1 MPSMSVRADVLAKSA
16 EISAVGVA
24 ANLSAPFGWADPG
37 PFFLLWISFV
47 QVEREGGTA
56 VSAFRGQIARK
67 LAGPSGGQ
75 VAKVHPGRVII
86 VGAGP
91 TGLLLAAELA
101 LAGIGVLVLE
111 RRAAQ
116 REDSRAICLHAR
128 TVEALDLRGQ
138 GQLFA
143 RTGLPVPAFPL
154 GPRGAVIKFGM
165 LDSDFP
171 VLLDMP
177 QGHVERL
184 LLDWGARLG
193 VQVRWSSAV
202 TGLAADDE
210 GVTVSLADGG
220 SERAS
225 YVVGCDGVRSFVRD
239 AAAIPFPGMHNP
251 GSVILADLRLAGL
264 PMDRA
269 YGDLS
274 PAGMLL
280 VFPFR
285 DGTCRVVLYDY
296 SLADVPVTEPVT
308 LEEVTASLRRVAG
321 RDFGPHGLYWA
332 GRYRSESRQAPA
344 YRAGRI
350 LLAGD
355 AAHAHSPAGAQGM
368 NTGLQDS
375 VNLGW
380 KLAADLNGWAPSW
393 LLDSYHS
400 ERYPVG
406 AAVLALSGR
415 QFALNTAKTPARRL
429 LRWAVH
435 RLVVPLPPVQ
445 ARLARDYSGLSISY
459 PPAPWAPTP
468 VPGGGVAPPSGQ
480 DPLAGTRLPPGL
492 LTLAGGAGGGTVTA
506 AGPGAGQDGGTS
518 GSPDGGTVRLYELFT
533 AGQFVLL
540 DRESGERPGDIPSHV
555 RLVRYTGRLPGRLP
569 AAVLARPDGYIAW
582 ASDEPDPAARA
593 RAAADAVRRWCT
605 PG

>member
-1 MPSMSVRADVLAKSA
+1 MATVR
-16 EISAVGVA
+16 
-24 ANLSAPFGWADPG
+24 
-37 PFFLLWISFV
+37 
-47 QVEREGGTA
+47 
-56 VSAFRGQIARK
+56 
-67 LAGPSGGQ
+67 
-75 VAKVHPGRVII
+75 PGRVVI

-101 LAGIGVLVLE
+101 LAGVRVLVLE
-111 RRAAQ
+111 RRAAP

-138 GQLFA
+138 GQVFA
-143 RTGLPVPAFPL
+143 QAGLPVPAFPL
-154 GPRGAVIKFGM
+154 GPRGAEIRFGR

-177 QGHVERL
+177 QGQVERL
-184 LLDWGARLG
+184 LLAWGTSLG
-193 VQVRWSSAV
+193 VEVRWSAGV
-202 TGLAADDE
+202 TGLAPDDQ
-210 GVTVSLADGG
+210 GVIVSLADGG
-220 SERAS
+220 TERAS

-239 AAAIPFPGMHNP
+239 AAAIPFPGVHNP
-251 GSVILADLRLAGL
+251 GSVILADLRLDGL

-321 RDFGPHGLYWA
+321 RDFSPHGLYWS

-380 KLAADLNGWAPSW
+380 KLAAELNGWAPSW

-400 ERYPVG
+400 ERHPVG

-435 RLVVPLPPVQ
+435 RLLVPLPPVQ
-445 ARLARDYSGLSISY
+445 ARLARDYSGLSVSY
-459 PPAPWAPTP
+459 PPAPWLP
-468 VPGGGVAPPSGQ
+468 APPRGGAAAASGGTGSAAAH
-480 DPLAGTRLPPGL
+480 PLAGTRLPR
-492 LTLAGGAGGGTVTA
+492 GTVTLA
-506 AGPGAGQDGGTS
+506 SPGDGPPGGPS
-518 GSPDGGTVRLYELFT
+518 GSTARMYDLFR

-540 DRESGERPGDIPSHV
+540 ERESGEPATELPGHV
-555 RLVRYTGRLPGRLP
+555 RLVRYAGRLPERLP

-582 ASDEPDPAARA
+582 ASAEPDPAVRA
-593 RAAADAVRRWCT
+593 RAAAEAVRRWCT